1 MRGQQRRTSAVWN
14 AIERACVSEDF
25 RPKVGPL
32 CNYCHF
38 KPSCPAFNA
47 A

>member
-14 AIERACVSEDF
+14 AIERACVTEDF

-32 CNYCHF
+32 CNFCHF